1 MKTFKYN
8 TGSGKSEI
16 SIGKKIRIPELPAS
30 RGIYVFDT
38 NMEKYLSDI
47 NRENSVILPSGEEFK
62 NLESIT
68 RILDKAQELNLGRDS
83 LFVGIGGG
91 VITDMTA
98 FAASIYMRGAK
109 LCLLPT
115 SLLAMVDAA
124 VGGKTGIDYGG
135 YKNSAGT
142 FYPADKVLICTD
154 FLKTLP
160 AKEFY
165 CGLGEVLKTAMLYDK
180 KLLSLMEDKADII
193 KGFSERTGT
202 TPETSCLEEENEILL
217 FLVSHCVMAKCN
229 IVEKDLKESGL
240 RMELNLGHTFAHA
253 LESFAGLGELSHG
266 EAVAWGLGRAL
277 ELGVNLGITDKN
289 YRNKIFSI
297 LKTYNWTESP
307 MHPAA
312 KKSGETGGISDADI
326 PEKLLEAMYHDK
338 KKRKGEIRFVLQKKA
353 CSTVIRKVEDREVL
367 KVLSDQKN

>member
-1 MKTFKYN
+1 MKTFRYN

-16 SIGKKIRIPELPAS
+16 SIGKKIRIPDLPAS
-30 RGIYVFDT
+30 GGIYVFDT
-38 NMEKYLSDI
+38 NMEKYLPDI

-68 RILDKAQELNLGRDS
+68 RILDKAQELSLGRDS

-98 FAASIYMRGAK
+98 FAASVYMRGAK

-124 VGGKTGIDYGG
+124 IGGKTGIDYGG

-142 FYPADKVLICTD
+142 FYPADRVLICTD

-160 AKEFY
+160 EKEFY

-180 KLLSLMEDKADII
+180 KLLALMKDKAEVI
-193 KGFSERTGT
+193 KGFGGKSGK
-202 TPETSCLEEENEILL
+202 PEEKHYGEEETEIIL
-217 FLVSHCVMAKCN
+217 FLVSRCVKAKCS

-277 ELGVNLGITDKN
+277 ELGVNLGITDRN
-289 YRNKIFSI
+289 YRDEIFSL
-297 LKTYNWTESP
+297 LKTYNWTETP
-307 MHPAA
+307 VHPAV
-312 KKSGETGGISDADI
+312 KNRGKNTGENGTDI

-353 CSTVIRKVEDREVL
+353 CSTVIRKVEDKEIL
-367 KVLSDQKN
+367 KVLS

>member
-16 SIGKKIRIPELPAS
+16 SIGKKIKIPELPVS
-30 RGIYVFDT
+30 GGIYVFDK
-38 NMEKYLSDI
+38 NMEKHLPDI
-47 NRENSVILPSGEEFK
+47 NRQNSVILPPGEEFK

-68 RILDKAQELNLGRDS
+68 CILDKARELSLGRDS

-115 SLLAMVDAA
+115 TLLAMVDAA

-135 YKNSAGT
+135 YKNSVGT
-142 FYPADKVLICTD
+142 FYPAGQVNICTD

-160 AKEFY
+160 EKEFY

-180 KLLSLMEDKADII
+180 ELLALMEDKAETI
-193 KGFSERTGT
+193 KGFGGKPGK
-202 TPETSCLEEENEILL
+202 PEGKNYTEEETETIL
-217 FLVSHCVMAKCN
+217 FLVSRCVKAKCN

-253 LESFAGLGELSHG
+253 LESFAGLGKLSHG

-277 ELGVNLGITDKN
+277 ELGVNLGITGRN
-289 YRNKIFSI
+289 YRDRIFNLLKI
-297 LKTYNWTESP
+297 YNWTETP
-307 MHPAA
+307 VHPAA
-312 KKSGETGGISDADI
+312 KAQGEILGLKNQDI

-338 KKRKGEIRFVLQKKA
+338 KKRKGEIRFVLQQKA
-353 CSTVIRKVEDREVL
+353 CSTVIRNVGDNEIL
-367 KVLSDQKN
+367 KVLS